1 MQGRK
6 MFRPY
11 GYQLIMD
18 IKLILRKPFSDQ
30 ATTAGKVKEIRMD
43 TTRARMA

>member
-1 MQGRK
+1 

-11 GYQLIMD
+11 RYQLIMD
-18 IKLILRKPFSDQ
+18 IKPILRKPFSDQ